1 MKRLIF
7 IQNGK
12 VVKII
17 NDDTLPTSVCERL
30 LQIIKISDEIG
41 INIQIQEI
49 NLSI

>member
-17 NDDTLPTSVCERL
+17 NDIDLPKSVCERL

-41 INIQIQEI
+41 TNVIINE
-49 NLSI
+49 LK